1 MRRIL
6 VYNSTCVRGTFG
18 VEDGRLAQRPLRAQE
33 ALPEVSENLWRETE
47 GVRTRE
53 NGRFRSTNPTYS
65 QSNLRQIITKCVKI
79 IGYDHHTIIARLNNF
94 IE

>member
-1 MRRIL
+1 MLHGGWKSELGMRRIL

-33 ALPEVSENLWRETE
+33 ALPEVSENLRMETE

-53 NGRFRSTNPTYS
+53 NGFLGLPIQHIAKVISDKLS
-65 QSNLRQIITKCVKI
+65 QNALK
-79 IGYDHHTIIARLNNF
+79 
-94 IE
+94 

>member
-33 ALPEVSENLWRETE
+33 ALPEVSENLRRETE

-53 NGRFRSTNPTYS
+53 NGFLGLPIQHIAKVISDKLS
-65 QSNLRQIITKCVKI
+65 QNALK
-79 IGYDHHTIIARLNNF
+79 
-94 IE
+94 